1 MGRFY
6 LQMWRFAGEEICL
19 HGRIF
24 QRVSGRGD
32 FAGAGRGF
40 CQRGDFAGGKPKK
53 KGVPKLIEFAL
64 LPLWNQRNTD
74 GLFLIS
80 RKHNFLY
87 KIAQWCYMK

>member
-1 MGRFY
+1 MEKGG
-6 LQMWRFAGEEICL
+6 GEYFTGKC
-19 HGRIF
+19 GGFCR
-24 QRVSGRGD
+24 RGD
-32 FAGAGRGF
+32 LSAREDFSGGFRQGGLPVPAGGF
-40 CQRGDFAGGKPKK
+40 TSGEDFAGGKPKK

-87 KIAQWCYMK
+87 KIA

>member
-1 MGRFY
+1 
-6 LQMWRFAGEEICL
+6 MWGVL
-19 HGRIF
+19 L
-24 QRVSGRGD
+24 
-32 FAGAGRGF
+32 AGRLVCTGGF
-40 CQRGDFAGGKPKK
+40 FRGFPAGGNLPVPAGGFARGDFAGGKPKK

-87 KIAQWCYMK
+87 KIA